1 VSAGEARQVDGLG
14 RVEEFVGRARG
25 GEGVARRGGMDTVE
39 VDEEEHPGERTG
51 RRYTDLKVTRR
62 DS

>member
-1 VSAGEARQVDGLG
+1 LG

-39 VDEEEHPGERTG
+39 VDEEEHPGERNG
-51 RRYTDLKVTRR
+51 RRYTDLKVTQR